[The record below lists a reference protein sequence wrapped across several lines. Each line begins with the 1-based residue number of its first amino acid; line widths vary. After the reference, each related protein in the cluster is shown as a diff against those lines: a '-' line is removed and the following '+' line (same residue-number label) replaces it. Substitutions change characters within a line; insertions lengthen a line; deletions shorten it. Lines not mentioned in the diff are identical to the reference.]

1 MRGVCGSGESE
12 CEECGSGGSE
22 CEECVGVVGVSARS
36 VGVVGVSAR
45 SVWAGAWARTQTART
60 YVHAHAKKAV
70 AHTFISRAHIP
81 ATK

>member
-1 MRGVCGSGESE
+1 MRGVY
-12 CEECGSGGSE
+12 GSGGSE
-22 CEECVGVVGVSARS
+22 CEVCVGVVRVSARSVGVVGVSARS
-36 VGVVGVSAR
+36 VGVVGVSVR